1 MRIRAMRK
9 RLTCLLAALAW
20 LAGPVHADSIVY
32 VSVGESGETAFSDQA
47 STNARRVE
55 MEVPYTPSLS
65 SAEQVAAMLAVAEE
79 LAAAR
84 AIREAERAA
93 KRAAT
98 QPPAYLATGSPP
110 RRDERYHR
118 HGYVYPFP
126 PPYAPPTRPNPPEH
140 PEPQPLR
147 KHFAPK
153 L

>member
-1 MRIRAMRK
+1 MRTSS
-9 RLTCLLAALAW
+9 LCLLAALAW
-20 LAGPVHADSIVY
+20 LPGPGHADSIVY
-32 VSVGESGETAFSDQA
+32 ISVGESGETAFSDQA
-47 STNARRVE
+47 SANARRVE

-98 QPPAYLATGSPP
+98 QPPGYLATGSPP
-110 RRDERYHR
+110 RRDERFYR
-118 HGYVYPFP
+118 HGYIYPFP
-126 PPYAPPTRPNPPEH
+126 PPYAPPMPPNPPER